1 MKTFK
6 SPDLVIITEETIK
19 FNTTCFEVLINVFLT
34 SNVTCMVTLTILN
47 HAWQKFLYLS
57 KSRNI
62 CYSTVSHQLI

>member
-6 SPDLVIITEETIK
+6 SPELVIITEETIK

-47 HAWQKFLYLS
+47 HAWQKFVTLP
-57 KSRNI
+57 
-62 CYSTVSHQLI
+62 